1 MPQKQANTEV
11 IEELEDLLFGLKVM
25 RDKLNQ
31 DNPVEVR
38 RLLEIANQRLTALIN
53 DCRERETQPTR

>member
-31 DNPVEVR
+31 EKPVELR
-38 RLLEIANQRLTALIN
+38 RLLEIATQRVTTLIN
-53 DCRERETQPTR
+53 DCREREKQPTR